1 MKIPF
6 SLRTVL
12 LSMIC
17 LAMTCGIPLKAL
29 AESQFNSAVQVSA
42 NPGDDFA
49 PALSPDGSMMAY
61 VSGQSGNL
69 DIWLKL
75 LGPGSQPPDRQLTF
89 HSADD
94 NSPAFS
100 PDGKRLVFIS
110 NRSDPKGDVYI
121 MDLGSAQSASVSKKN
136 KLLGLVGLGDKEEK
150 RDQAALGKLTDEQT
164 ADSEPVW
171 SPDGQFIYFAA
182 NTALSGENR
191 VVKQAVGGKTATP
204 VVQIDSV
211 SPSISPDGKYLTFT
225 STFKDPTGGLWIHEL
240 ATGKNTQITAGPEI
254 DLTPRWSQD
263 GRFIYFT
270 RYQDDVNFDGQL
282 TIDDPGNIWRVE
294 MRGTLPGKF
303 RQLTDSSTYDLLPVA
318 GVDHVFFTT
327 TRKTGVDIWR
337 IPLDGM
343 APLQSDLGQGIQF
356 AEDLCPQ
363 FDVSYPCQLIFEN
376 MIYDFAGEEL
386 LVRTR
391 YRAASGYKNLGH
403 RNAARKHFEA
413 LIQFHGQNRI
423 YKGLAQIE
431 LMLLAAADYQDEGAT
446 RLAEENKKALTELE
460 KIIVIYQDR
469 PEVVARGLVEKG
481 HIYFDLNQPVRALN
495 NYKEVVEKYSSQ
507 RWASAEAAFSMSKIY
522 VSLNEREKL
531 VDAFVQVTR
540 NYYDVEFWTRKA
552 VQEILALFEK
562 QPTLKKKVFSLQN
575 LEEKY
580 KTLPLLAAA
589 VRNRIGRLY
598 HKAHENLLAKEAY
611 RATMERY
618 PKAPRERLKA
628 MFALA
633 GILAEEE
640 DFQGSLNVYQKI
652 TEGTRE
658 RDEDYRRARAGYI
671 RKSLEKGKWELKVGE
686 VKLAV
691 NTYKKLIDFDPKVVE
706 AHRGYLQA
714 KASLGEVNQTVK
726 FYKDRTK
733 VKDAL
738 PAEHY
743 ALGLAYTYLTPPNLK
758 EAENEIDQALT
769 ADSLNPFYHQTLG
782 YVYEQKENSG
792 EKGSLERAVH
802 EYQIALALN
811 DEALRPRNEADLA
824 LNLGN
829 GNYLLK
835 NFNSAYLY
843 YKKRLDR
850 KIDFI
855 NPDREALY
863 YRRFGESAFKSGLP
877 DEAAEYY
884 LKALALIE
892 KKNDPKR
899 LAEIND
905 RIALAYQDG
914 GHYAKA
920 VDYFSKTL
928 ELHRQTGNTQS
939 ISKALRNIA
948 NNLYSLNENKKTQ
961 DVKSLN
967 LALGNYFKAVDNLEK
982 YGLGTKAA
990 KEKTGLIDV
999 SVETSLDDKASQAAS
1014 GFDKTGEEKL
1024 IFNYI
1029 GKIYGDLG
1037 DYERAIDY
1045 YQKKLDLI
1053 PEIPDPKANVPVA
1066 LERAI
1071 LLNQIGNYHFHSAH
1085 LEEGKRYFLESYA
1098 LSKAIDN
1105 RQGVAVNAANLGR
1118 ILLARARTRSLEQL
1132 KEEMDE
1138 ATELLE
1144 ESAGIVQQ
1152 AENFANPEYEAFLKN
1167 YLGILYHYR
1176 AVYSE
1181 SAQKAPAAK
1190 GDSAKGDSAKKLLQA
1205 AYGDLETEYGY
1216 IKKSRNYFEQAL
1228 ALTRDKLKNPLRQ
1241 KLESALLQNLE
1252 LTDSLT
1258 GRTERKEDAPALSDS
1273 IVINS
1278 KWQFRFLEY
1287 FEAEGE
1293 AKAAALLAAEED
1305 LSRLPFGMLPA
1316 AAPSRTM
1323 MEELYLSLVRYY
1335 FEHKQYSRALH
1346 YSEKGLQQILVSLNQ
1361 DRTLHFNQ
1369 PAREELWT
1377 ALAEFAEAARKLSLA
1392 PNSGSQSE
1400 KSEKSEKMEDAL
1412 LEYFDFLQV
1421 VREED
1426 PALASLFSPTVPE
1439 LERVREFL
1447 KPGEIVLKYQI
1458 VYDRIF
1464 IWALTAERVLGG
1476 TVESKGRVLKLA
1488 VDLNRSGKSASPDD
1502 LKFLSESLI
1511 QPIASTLTGA
1521 KSVYLIA
1528 NGALESLP
1536 WQAFKLEGAL
1546 LIERFP
1552 IVFLSSLSQFVHS
1565 QENRNLYNSRFLAL
1579 ETPQTQFAKISKNF
1593 ATAVRLAGDASSAE
1607 NFQIQSAKFGV
1618 VQVDGKTNLGRLEPK
1633 TAYINLSASPDH
1645 FERLYLDKLLGES
1658 LEGNFIAL
1666 NHVDFQADPESGI
1679 SPAAPLIHSLD
1690 FMGFPGILLHF
1701 GAPDPALHEEFL
1713 ESFYSNFRKGYPAE
1727 SLRQAQMELAR
1738 KYPGSQSWA
1747 QYRYYGFPGMDEEEK
1762 SRFANEHFL
1771 SNAKQGI
1778 AAFTGKNWGEA
1789 VNYFE
1794 RALALL
1800 GLMEDQSQAD
1810 QIYKALSQAAYNM
1823 KDYGKA
1829 VEYQKV
1835 LVARAKLADDPEVL
1849 AGAVYF
1855 LGILYSRA
1863 EQFPQSV
1870 ENLQAALKIYKD
1882 NEILDKLADSYSVLG
1897 VVEENSLDYDKALEA
1912 FQASLAINQEIG
1924 EELNQGRELRRL
1936 GRIYYLRLNDYGKAR
1951 NYFSEALNIFR
1962 EIDQQDQWVE
1972 ALLELGL
1979 VAEKQ
1984 SDFGLAMKYYNQ
1996 AEGQAREHNLKPS
2009 LSKALLYQANTSWF
2023 QGDYQNAFKYQRQAL
2038 ALADEL
2044 QDKRQ
2049 QAFIYN
2055 TLGLIHWTL
2064 NDSARALKHLHDSRD
2079 LADEA
2084 HSLLDVS
2091 SAYNN
2096 IGLVYR
2102 KDKKYSESLEY
2113 FQKALD
2119 LDVQL
2124 KTKWG
2129 QGYTHRNM
2137 GMSYLRMK
2145 NLDEAEGH
2153 IKKAIQLSAEIGN
2166 RTNLVK
2172 AKLELGNLH
2181 RARKDCAQ
2189 AVPVYRE
2196 TGRTAK
2202 ELNIKEVHWR
2212 ALRGEGF
2219 CLNLAGKTAEAVDAY
2234 KKAVTVVDNMRAAIK
2249 VEEFQNGFLTDK
2261 QDVYKELII
2270 LLLNQG
2276 KVEEAFNFAERGK
2289 SRSFIDLLGNQKISL
2304 KDDVSQKLFDRI
2316 VAQKNQIRKLEDSL
2330 GAVGDDEKA
2339 KELLKSQLAQARTA
2353 YQDLLIEAKAESP
2366 EISNFVTVESITLK
2380 ELQKLLEEDVALA
2393 EYLVTEKELVAWVIT
2408 RDGISSVRT
2417 PVTESD
2423 LSALVGNYRTRIQD
2437 SAPVE
2442 SQSTQL
2448 YGLLITPIEKLISA
2462 KRILGI
2468 VPHGRLHYVSFA
2480 SLKDDKGYLI
2490 EKHPLFYSPSASVLK
2505 FTFARKQKKQGKVR
2519 VLAMGNPD
2527 LKNLNYDLP
2536 LAELEAKSIRWDFP
2550 EIDIFTREKATESWI
2565 REHIADYNIIHI
2577 ASHGEFDAV
2586 NPLFSSLKLASD
2598 KAEDGSLQVSE
2609 VFSLNIKADL
2619 VTLSACQTGLG
2630 EITGGDE
2637 LVGLNRAFLY
2647 AGTHA
2652 LLSSLWRVSDVS
2664 TAVLIKHF
2672 YRNYNR
2678 ENKAESLREAQLLVK
2693 SLYPHPSYW
2702 SAFNLTGD
2710 YR

>member
-1 MKIPF
+1 MKKPF
-6 SLRTVL
+6 SSYTAL
-12 LSMIC
+12 LILFCLTMIC
-17 LAMTCGIPLKAL
+17 GLPLRAL

-61 VSGQSGNL
+61 VSGQTGNL
-69 DIWLKL
+69 DIWLKII
-75 LGPGSQPPDRQLTF
+75 GPGSQPPDRQLTF

-121 MDLGSAQSASVSKKN
+121 MDLGSAQNASVSKKN

-150 RDQAALGKLTDEQT
+150 QDQAALEKMTDAQT

-171 SPDGQFIYFAA
+171 SPNGQFIYFAS

-191 VVKQAVGGKTATP
+191 IVKLAVGGKTVAP
-204 VVQIDSV
+204 SVQIDSV
-211 SPSISPDGKYLTFT
+211 SPSVSPDGKYLAFT
-225 STFKDPTGGLWIHEL
+225 STFKDPTGGLWVHEL

-254 DLTPRWSQD
+254 DLTPRWSPD
-263 GRFIYFT
+263 GQYIFFT
-270 RYQDDVNFDGQL
+270 RYQDDANFDGRL

-294 MRGTLPGKF
+294 MGGTIPGKF
-303 RQLTDSSTYDLLPVA
+303 RQLTDSSTYDLLPIA
-318 GVDHVFFTT
+318 GKEHVFFTT
-327 TRKTGVDIWR
+327 TRKTGVDVWE

-343 APLQSDLGQGIQF
+343 APRQSDFGQGVQF
-356 AEDLCPQ
+356 AEDLCPRY
-363 FDVSYPCQLIFEN
+363 DVSYPCQLIFEN
-376 MIYDFAGEEL
+376 LIRDFAGEKL
-386 LVRTR
+386 LARTR
-391 YRAASGYKNLGH
+391 YRAASGYKKLGH
-403 RNAARKHFEA
+403 RDAARKHFESI
-413 LIQFHGQNRI
+413 IQFHDQNRI

-431 LMLLAAADYQDEGAT
+431 LFLLAAADYQDEGAT
-446 RLAEENKKALTELE
+446 RFAEENKKALVELG
-460 KIIVIYQDR
+460 KIIVVYQDR

-481 HIYFDLNQPVRALN
+481 HVYFDLNQPVRALN
-495 NYKEVVEKYSSQ
+495 NYKQVVEKFSSQ
-507 RWASAEAAFSMSKIY
+507 RWASAEAAFSMSKVY
-522 VSLNEREKL
+522 ASLEEREKL

-540 NYYDVEFWTRKA
+540 NYVDVPFWTQKA
-552 VQEILALFEK
+552 VGEILALFEK

-589 VRNRIGRLY
+589 VRNRIGELY

-611 RATMERY
+611 RATMKRY

-633 GILAEEE
+633 RILAEEE

-652 TEGTRE
+652 TEGTRQQE
-658 RDEDYRRARAGYI
+658 GDYRQARAGYI

-706 AHRGYLQA
+706 AHRGYILA
-714 KASLGEVNQTVK
+714 KASLGQVNQTIK
-726 FYKDRTK
+726 FYKDRTSK

-758 EAENEIDQALT
+758 DAEREIDQALT
-769 ADSLNPFYHQTLG
+769 ADSLNPYYHQTLG
-782 YVYEQKENSG
+782 YVYEQKESNG

-811 DEALRPRNEADLA
+811 DAALRPRNEADLA

-855 NPDREALY
+855 NADREALY

-884 LKALALIE
+884 LKALALLE
-892 KKNDPKR
+892 KKKDPKR

-905 RIALAYQDG
+905 RIALAYHDG

-948 NNLYSLNENKKTQ
+948 NNLYSLNQNKKSQ

-999 SVETSLDDKASQAAS
+999 SVETGLNDNASQAAS

-1053 PEIPDPKANVPVA
+1053 PEISDPKANVPVA
-1066 LERAI
+1066 LERGI
-1071 LLNQIGNYHFHSAH
+1071 LLNQIGNYHFHAAN
-1085 LEEGKRYFLESYA
+1085 LEEAKRYFLESYA
-1098 LSKAIDN
+1098 LSKSIDN

-1118 ILLARARTRSLEQL
+1118 ILIARARTHSL
-1132 KEEMDE
+1132 KELKDEMDE

-1181 SAQKAPAAK
+1181 SVQITPAAK
-1190 GDSAKGDSAKKLLQA
+1190 GDSAKQLLQS
-1205 AYGDLETEYGY
+1205 AYGDLEKEYSY

-1228 ALTRDKLKNPLRQ
+1228 ALTREKLKNPLRQ

-1252 LTDSLT
+1252 LADSLT
-1258 GRTERKEDAPALSDS
+1258 GRTERKEDASALSDS

-1278 KWQFRFLEY
+1278 NWQFRFLEY

-1293 AKAAALLAAEED
+1293 EKAASLLAAEEE
-1305 LSRLPFGMLPA
+1305 LSRLPFGMLPD

-1335 FEHKQYSRALH
+1335 FEGKQYSNALH

-1361 DRTLHFNQ
+1361 DRPLHFNQ

-1377 ALAEFAEAARKLSLA
+1377 TLAEFAEAVRKLSLEPRA
-1392 PNSGSQSE
+1392 ASSSE
-1400 KSEKSEKMEDAL
+1400 EMEGAL

-1426 PALASLFSPTVPE
+1426 SALASLFSPTVPS

-1447 KPGEIVLKYQI
+1447 KPGEIILKYQI

-1464 IWALTAERVLGG
+1464 IWALSAEKVLGG
-1476 TVESKGRVLKLA
+1476 TVQSEGRVLKLA
-1488 VDLNRSGKSASPDD
+1488 QDLNQIGKNASPED

-1511 QPIASTLTGA
+1511 QPIAGTLTDA

-1536 WQAFKLEGAL
+1536 WQAFKLEGAPL
-1546 LIERFP
+1546 VERFP
-1552 IVFLSSLSQFVHS
+1552 VVFLSSLFQFVNS

-1579 ETPQTQFAKISKNF
+1579 ETPQAQFAKISKTF

-1607 NFQIQSAKFGV
+1607 NFQIQSANFGV
-1618 VQVDGKTNLGRLEPK
+1618 VQVDGKTNLGGLEPK

-1679 SPAAPLIHSLD
+1679 SPSAPLIHSLD

-1701 GAPDPALHEEFL
+1701 GAPDLALHEEFL
-1713 ESFYSNFRKGYPAE
+1713 EKFYSNFRKGYPAE

-1738 KYPGSQSWA
+1738 KHPGSHAWA

-1771 SNAKQGI
+1771 ANAKQGI
-1778 AAFTGKNWGEA
+1778 AAFTGKNWSDA

-1800 GLMEDQSQAD
+1800 DLMEDQSQAD

-1835 LVARAKLADDPEVL
+1835 LVERAKLADDPEVL

-1870 ENLQAALKIYKD
+1870 KNLQAALKIYKE
-1882 NEILDKLADSYSVLG
+1882 NEILDKLAESYSVLG

-1996 AEGQAREHNLKPS
+1996 AEGQAREHDLKSS
-2009 LSKALLYQANTSWF
+2009 LSKALLYKANTSWF

-2064 NDSARALKHLHDSRD
+2064 NDSPRALKHLHDSRD

-2102 KDKKYSESLEY
+2102 KDKKYPESLEY

-2137 GMSYLRMK
+2137 GMSYLRME

-2181 RARKDCAQ
+2181 RARQNCGQ
-2189 AVPVYRE
+2189 AVAVYRE
-2196 TGRTAK
+2196 TARTAE

-2219 CLNLAGKTAEAVDAY
+2219 CLNLAGKSGEATAAY
-2234 KKAVTVVDNMRAAIK
+2234 KKAVMVVDNMRAAIK

-2316 VAQKNQIRKLEDSL
+2316 GAQKNQIRKLEDSL
-2330 GAVGDDEKA
+2330 GAAGDDEKA
-2339 KELLKSQLAQARTA
+2339 KQLLKSQLAQARTA

-2380 ELQKLLEEDVALA
+2380 DLQKLLEEDVALV
-2393 EYLVTEKELVAWVIT
+2393 EYLVTKKELVAWVIT

-2417 PVTESD
+2417 PVAESD
-2423 LSALVGNYRTRIQD
+2423 LNALIENYRNRIQD

-2442 SQSTQL
+2442 SQSMQL
-2448 YGLLITPIEKLISA
+2448 YGLLMTPIEKLIAA

-2468 VPHGRLHYVSFA
+2468 VPHGRLHYVSFS
-2480 SLKDDKGYLI
+2480 SLKDEKGYLI

-2505 FTFARKQKKQGKVR
+2505 YTFARKRKKQGPVR

-2536 LAELEAKSIRWDFP
+2536 LAELEAKSIQWDFP

-2565 REHIADYNIIHI
+2565 RDHIADYDIIHI

-2598 KAEDGSLQVSE
+2598 TAEDGSLQVSE

-2630 EITGGDE
+2630 EVTGGDE

-2647 AGTHA
+2647 AGTHS

-2678 ENKAESLREAQLLVK
+2678 ENKAESLRKAQLLVK